1 MDPNPCFRHV
11 RRTTCALIARKDD
24 TLIGAMLALSN
35 LRRIGRLG
43 VASRTVYM
51 PYQTILVHIDQSA
64 GSRSRLGIAI
74 SLARDFASQLVGVFL
89 DDAPEITPSIAAL
102 LPDDIVAQYLRNAA
116 DAQRAAED
124 AFRQAAAAAAVTDIE
139 WRAPAG
145 PAIEAAVGHVRCADL
160 IVIGQPDAAEA
171 GWSFAAQLVAAVLL
185 ETGRPM
191 LVVPYVGAPAT
202 VGTNVLVAWD
212 GGREASRALADAM
225 PLLVRAS
232 QVTVACLDPGASAR
246 GADAAARARLAAYL
260 QRHGVTARIDHDN
273 LGDDDVA
280 VGEWLLSRVADLDGD
295 LIVMGGYGQPRW
307 HERVLG
313 GATRTL
319 LATMT
324 VPVLMAH

>member
-1 MDPNPCFRHV
+1 M
-11 RRTTCALIARKDD
+11 
-24 TLIGAMLALSN
+24 
-35 LRRIGRLG
+35 
-43 VASRTVYM
+43 M
-51 PYQTILVHIDQSA
+51 PYRSILVHIDQ
-64 GSRSRLGIAI
+64 GVQSRSRLGIGIALCREFAAQ
-74 SLARDFASQLVGVFL
+74 LAGVYL
-89 DDAPEITPSIAAL
+89 DDTPEITPSIAAL
-102 LPDDIVAQYLRNAA
+102 LPDDVVARRLNEAA
-116 DAQRAAED
+116 NTLRAAED
-124 AFRQAAAAAAVTDIE
+124 EFRRASAAAGFADVE

-145 PAIEAAVGHVRCADL
+145 PPIEAAVAHARCADL
-160 IVIGQPDAAEA
+160 IVIGQPDPAEA
-171 GWSFAAQLVAAVLL
+171 GWSFAAQLIAAVLL

-202 VGTNVLVAWD
+202 IGKNVLVAWD

-225 PLLVRAS
+225 PLLARAS

-260 QRHGVTARIDHDN
+260 QRYGVAARIEHDN
-273 LGDDDVA
+273 LGDGDLA
-280 VGEWLLSRVADLDGD
+280 VGDWLLSRVADLGGD

-307 HERVLG
+307 REQVLG